1 MKKAGILLVL
11 LTACLGLPAR
21 EVINLNR
28 DWRFFSYSEGSSDRA
43 QNVNLPHTWNN
54 DALGGKND
62 YFRGVGNYMKDIQ
75 VPLEWRNKRV
85 FIRFSGAG
93 TVTDLIVNGRHV
105 GEHRGGFGAFTFE
118 LTGYLRYGEQNL
130 LWAIVNNAPRLDVLP
145 TAGDINIYGGLYRDV
160 DLIVTEPS
168 HIAVNHYGSQGVY
181 VHQKSVS
188 RERAELEAV
197 VRIDGLRD
205 RLLSVTATVVTPMRD
220 TVASEHARFR
230 VPAEG
235 RGSVSGPIAMD
246 NPRLWNGTADPF
258 MYDVI
263 VRLMDDSLLC
273 DEVTVPLG
281 LRYFSVDPKQGFLL
295 NGSPYRL
302 RGVSHY
308 EDRASVGNALTP
320 YQIAEDLDLIAE
332 MGANAVRAAAYPHNE
347 SFYDECDRRGLVVLS
362 ELPLIGP
369 AYMTDRGYINT
380 EAFRDNGRD
389 QLREMIFQQF
399 NHPSVAVWG
408 IFFDQT
414 PRGDDPTAYVKE
426 LNSLAM
432 LEDPSRLTSATS
444 NQDGKIN
451 FVTDLVVWDHNYGW
465 KEGLP
470 SDIKVWLDQLRTN
483 WGSLCSGIS
492 YGAGASIY
500 HQDDSLYRPDYL
512 GNWHPE
518 RWQTYLHEQYYPYI
532 DGSPFLWR
540 GHGRRRPG
548 VGHLRPQVPQGRLL
562 LLQGQLEPRRTD
574 GMDRRETLEPP
585 APDDADRT
593 RLLERRSGRAVAQRR
608 LAGREDRHERHVR
621 MGRRRDA
628 ARSQPV
634 ASPHERRRGRSDRLH
649 PVAAARPEK
658 RRSRKLNKETE
669 ATRER
674 PATETARK
682 RSEPR
687 KRTGPEPPV
696 SSPSATGP
704 TESQNR
710 RSPVPPIHPH
720 PLIHP
725 LTRLIGPVP
734 ESTAYPVKAVDL
746 RSRDG
751 DFVVLVRFQRNE
763 PDALRRLV
771 LADNPA
777 QPGLPDNDDISSA
790 KHDEL
795 GRRPGEKHAIAGQET
810 GRQRVA
816 AAGNGRLGLAT
827 QPGRKRNSPIS
838 PRPKNPGPMRAGR
851 DRAERRAP
859 RRKRPRQ
866 KSGRE
871 PRGPPPLREA
881 SSGSATDRCSEY
893 AGPDPC

>member
-235 RGSVSGPIAMD
+235 RGSVSVPIAMD

-470 SDIKVWLDQLRTN
+470 SDIKVWLDQLGQPLLGHQLRSRSVDLSS
-483 WGSLCSGIS
+483 GRLALPPRLSGQLAPRALADLPARAVLSLHRRFAFPVGLVRRQHVRLRRRR
-492 YGAGASIY
+492 A
-500 HQDDSLYRPDYL
+500 QL
-512 GNWHPE
+512 G
-518 RWQTYLHEQYYPYI
+518 
-532 DGSPFLWR
+532 R

-562 LLQGQLEPRRTD
+562 LLQGQLEPYRTD

-628 ARSQPV
+628 ARSQPA

-649 PVAAARPEK
+649 PVAAAWPEK

-669 ATRER
+669 
-674 PATETARK
+674 TARK

-687 KRTGPEPPV
+687 KRMGPGPPV

-720 PLIHP
+720 PLNRPSTGKYRISGKGRRSP
-725 LTRLIGPVP
+725 FSGRRFRRTCPV
-734 ESTAYPVKAVDL
+734 
-746 RSRDG
+746 
-751 DFVVLVRFQRNE
+751 
-763 PDALRRLV
+763 
-771 LADNPA
+771 
-777 QPGLPDNDDISSA
+777 SA
-790 KHDEL
+790 K
-795 GRRPGEKHAIAGQET
+795 
-810 GRQRVA
+810 
-816 AAGNGRLGLAT
+816 
-827 QPGRKRNSPIS
+827 
-838 PRPKNPGPMRAGR
+838 RAGR
-851 DRAERRAP
+851 AP
-859 RRKRPRQ
+859 ATRPC
-866 KSGRE
+866 G
-871 PRGPPPLREA
+871 
-881 SSGSATDRCSEY
+881 
-893 AGPDPC
+893 

>member
-235 RGSVSGPIAMD
+235 RGSVSVPIAMD

-532 DGSPFLWR
+532 DGSPFLWGWFVANMFDYGAAGRNWGEGTGVDDR
-540 GHGRRRPG
+540 GLVTFDRKYRKDAFYFYKANWNRTEPTVWIAEKRWNRRPRTTQTVRVYSNADQVELWLNGASLGAKTGTNGTFAWQPGRRNEGAASSIRK
-548 VGHLRPQVPQGRLL
+548 RK
-562 LLQGQLEPRRTD
+562 
-574 GMDRRETLEPP
+574 RRENGRSPGNAWDPGRRYRPPRPP
-585 APDDADRT
+585 A
-593 RLLERRSGRAVAQRR
+593 
-608 LAGREDRHERHVR
+608 
-621 MGRRRDA
+621 
-628 ARSQPV
+628 
-634 ASPHERRRGRSDRLH
+634 
-649 PVAAARPEK
+649 
-658 RRSRKLNKETE
+658 RRSRKT
-669 ATRER
+669 AAHPFR
-674 PATETARK
+674 PFT
-682 RSEPR
+682 
-687 KRTGPEPPV
+687 
-696 SSPSATGP
+696 
-704 TESQNR
+704 
-710 RSPVPPIHPH
+710 
-720 PLIHP
+720 

-790 KHDEL
+790 EHDGL

-827 QPGRKRNSPIS
+827 QPGRKRNSPIF
-838 PRPKNPGPMRAGR
+838 PRPKVPVQREQVGIERKVEHLGGSGLGR
-851 DRAERRAP
+851 SLVGNLGVPLSSEKPAQAQQRTDIPDTQGQIHADAVVAFPYPVEVFAALEAE
-859 RRKRPRQ
+859 
-866 KSGRE
+866 
-871 PRGPPPLREA
+871 
-881 SSGSATDRCSEY
+881 T
-893 AGPDPC
+893 

>member
-1 MKKAGILLVL
+1 
-11 LTACLGLPAR
+11 
-21 EVINLNR
+21 
-28 DWRFFSYSEGSSDRA
+28 
-43 QNVNLPHTWNN
+43 
-54 DALGGKND
+54 
-62 YFRGVGNYMKDIQ
+62 
-75 VPLEWRNKRV
+75 
-85 FIRFSGAG
+85 
-93 TVTDLIVNGRHV
+93 
-105 GEHRGGFGAFTFE
+105 
-118 LTGYLRYGEQNL
+118 
-130 LWAIVNNAPRLDVLP
+130 
-145 TAGDINIYGGLYRDV
+145 
-160 DLIVTEPS
+160 
-168 HIAVNHYGSQGVY
+168 
-181 VHQKSVS
+181 
-188 RERAELEAV
+188 
-197 VRIDGLRD
+197 
-205 RLLSVTATVVTPMRD
+205 
-220 TVASEHARFR
+220 
-230 VPAEG
+230 
-235 RGSVSGPIAMD
+235 MD

-332 MGANAVRAAAYPHNE
+332 MCANAVRAAAYPHNE

-532 DGSPFLWR
+532 DGSPFLWGWFVANMFDYGAAGR
-540 GHGRRRPG
+540 NWGEGTASTTGGWSPSTASTARTPSTSTRPTGTVPSRWYGSPRNAGTAAPGRRRPCVSTRTPIRSSCG
-548 VGHLRPQVPQGRLL
+548 STAPRWARRPA
-562 LLQGQLEPRRTD
+562 RT
-574 GMDRRETLEPP
+574 
-585 APDDADRT
+585 
-593 RLLERRSGRAVAQRR
+593 
-608 LAGREDRHERHVR
+608 
-621 MGRRRDA
+621 
-628 ARSQPV
+628 ARSYGK
-634 ASPHERRRGRSDRLH
+634 ASRCGAEPTGCQARTNARRGRSDRLH
-649 PVAAARPEK
+649 PVAA
-658 RRSRKLNKETE
+658 
-669 ATRER
+669 
-674 PATETARK
+674 
-682 RSEPR
+682 
-687 KRTGPEPPV
+687 V
-696 SSPSATGP
+696 
-704 TESQNR
+704 
-710 RSPVPPIHPH
+710 
-720 PLIHP
+720 
-725 LTRLIGPVP
+725 
-734 ESTAYPVKAVDL
+734 
-746 RSRDG
+746 
-751 DFVVLVRFQRNE
+751 
-763 PDALRRLV
+763 
-771 LADNPA
+771 
-777 QPGLPDNDDISSA
+777 
-790 KHDEL
+790 
-795 GRRPGEKHAIAGQET
+795 
-810 GRQRVA
+810 
-816 AAGNGRLGLAT
+816 
-827 QPGRKRNSPIS
+827 
-838 PRPKNPGPMRAGR
+838 RPK
-851 DRAERRAP
+851 
-859 RRKRPRQ
+859 K
-866 KSGRE
+866 
-871 PRGPPPLREA
+871 
-881 SSGSATDRCSEY
+881 
-893 AGPDPC
+893 

>member
-235 RGSVSGPIAMD
+235 RGSVSVPIAMD

-408 IFFDQT
+408 IFFNQT

-532 DGSPFLWR
+532 DGSPFLWGWFVANMFDYGAAGRNWGEGTGVDDR
-540 GHGRRRPG
+540 GLVTFDRKYRKDAFYFYKANWNRAEPMVWIAEKRWNRRPRTTQTVRVYSNADQVELWLNGASLG
-548 VGHLRPQVPQGRLL
+548 VKTGTNGTFVWEGV
-562 LLQGQLEPRRTD
+562 E
-574 GMDRRETLEPP
+574 M
-585 APDDADRT
+585 
-593 RLLERRSGRAVAQRR
+593 
-608 LAGREDRHERHVR
+608 
-621 MGRRRDA
+621 
-628 ARSQPV
+628 
-634 ASPHERRRGRSDRLH
+634 RRGANRLQ
-649 PVAAARPEK
+649 ART
-658 RRSRKLNKETE
+658 NAGADE
-669 ATRER
+669 ATVYIR
-674 PATETARK
+674 
-682 RSEPR
+682 
-687 KRTGPEPPV
+687 
-696 SSPSATGP
+696 
-704 TESQNR
+704 
-710 RSPVPPIHPH
+710 
-720 PLIHP
+720 
-725 LTRLIGPVP
+725 
-734 ESTAYPVKAVDL
+734 
-746 RSRDG
+746 
-751 DFVVLVRFQRNE
+751 
-763 PDALRRLV
+763 
-771 LADNPA
+771 
-777 QPGLPDNDDISSA
+777 
-790 KHDEL
+790 
-795 GRRPGEKHAIAGQET
+795 
-810 GRQRVA
+810 
-816 AAGNGRLGLAT
+816 
-827 QPGRKRNSPIS
+827 
-838 PRPKNPGPMRAGR
+838 
-851 DRAERRAP
+851 
-859 RRKRPRQ
+859 
-866 KSGRE
+866 
-871 PRGPPPLREA
+871 
-881 SSGSATDRCSEY
+881 
-893 AGPDPC
+893 

>member
-11 LTACLGLPAR
+11 LTACLGLPA
-21 EVINLNR
+21 
-28 DWRFFSYSEGSSDRA
+28 RFFSYSEGSSDRA

-145 TAGDINIYGGLYRDV
+145 MAGDINIYGGLYRDV

-235 RGSVSGPIAMD
+235 RGSVSVPIAMD

-408 IFFDQT
+408 IFFNQT

-444 NQDGKIN
+444 NQDG
-451 FVTDLVVWDHNYGW
+451 
-465 KEGLP
+465 
-470 SDIKVWLDQLRTN
+470 
-483 WGSLCSGIS
+483 
-492 YGAGASIY
+492 
-500 HQDDSLYRPDYL
+500 
-512 GNWHPE
+512 
-518 RWQTYLHEQYYPYI
+518 
-532 DGSPFLWR
+532 
-540 GHGRRRPG
+540 
-548 VGHLRPQVPQGRLL
+548 
-562 LLQGQLEPRRTD
+562 
-574 GMDRRETLEPP
+574 
-585 APDDADRT
+585 
-593 RLLERRSGRAVAQRR
+593 
-608 LAGREDRHERHVR
+608 
-621 MGRRRDA
+621 
-628 ARSQPV
+628 
-634 ASPHERRRGRSDRLH
+634 
-649 PVAAARPEK
+649 
-658 RRSRKLNKETE
+658 
-669 ATRER
+669 
-674 PATETARK
+674 
-682 RSEPR
+682 
-687 KRTGPEPPV
+687 
-696 SSPSATGP
+696 
-704 TESQNR
+704 
-710 RSPVPPIHPH
+710 
-720 PLIHP
+720 
-725 LTRLIGPVP
+725 
-734 ESTAYPVKAVDL
+734 
-746 RSRDG
+746 
-751 DFVVLVRFQRNE
+751 
-763 PDALRRLV
+763 
-771 LADNPA
+771 
-777 QPGLPDNDDISSA
+777 
-790 KHDEL
+790 
-795 GRRPGEKHAIAGQET
+795 
-810 GRQRVA
+810 
-816 AAGNGRLGLAT
+816 
-827 QPGRKRNSPIS
+827 
-838 PRPKNPGPMRAGR
+838 
-851 DRAERRAP
+851 
-859 RRKRPRQ
+859 
-866 KSGRE
+866 
-871 PRGPPPLREA
+871 
-881 SSGSATDRCSEY
+881 
-893 AGPDPC
+893 

>member
-235 RGSVSGPIAMD
+235 RGSVSVPIAMD

-532 DGSPFLWR
+532 DGSPFLWGWFVANMFDYGAAGRNWGEGTGVDDR
-540 GHGRRRPG
+540 GLVTFDRKYRKDAFYFYKANWNRTEPTVWIAEKRWNRRPRTTQTVRVYSNADQVELWLNGASLGAKTGTNGTFVWEGVEMRRGANRLQARTNAGEDEATVYIRSRQPGRRNEGAASSIRKRRRRENGRRRK
-548 VGHLRPQVPQGRLL
+548 
-562 LLQGQLEPRRTD
+562 
-574 GMDRRETLEPP
+574 RRENGRSPGNAWDPGRRYRPPRPP
-585 APDDADRT
+585 A
-593 RLLERRSGRAVAQRR
+593 
-608 LAGREDRHERHVR
+608 
-621 MGRRRDA
+621 
-628 ARSQPV
+628 
-634 ASPHERRRGRSDRLH
+634 
-649 PVAAARPEK
+649 
-658 RRSRKLNKETE
+658 RRSRKTAAHPFRPFTL
-669 ATRER
+669 TRSF
-674 PATETARK
+674 T
-682 RSEPR
+682 
-687 KRTGPEPPV
+687 
-696 SSPSATGP
+696 
-704 TESQNR
+704 
-710 RSPVPPIHPH
+710 RSP
-720 PLIHP
+720 
-725 LTRLIGPVP
+725 
-734 ESTAYPVKAVDL
+734 A
-746 RSRDG
+746 
-751 DFVVLVRFQRNE
+751 
-763 PDALRRLV
+763 
-771 LADNPA
+771 
-777 QPGLPDNDDISSA
+777 
-790 KHDEL
+790 
-795 GRRPGEKHAIAGQET
+795 
-810 GRQRVA
+810 
-816 AAGNGRLGLAT
+816 
-827 QPGRKRNSPIS
+827 
-838 PRPKNPGPMRAGR
+838 
-851 DRAERRAP
+851 
-859 RRKRPRQ
+859 
-866 KSGRE
+866 
-871 PRGPPPLREA
+871 
-881 SSGSATDRCSEY
+881 
-893 AGPDPC
+893 

>member
-1 MKKAGILLVL
+1 M
-11 LTACLGLPAR
+11 
-21 EVINLNR
+21 
-28 DWRFFSYSEGSSDRA
+28 
-43 QNVNLPHTWNN
+43 
-54 DALGGKND
+54 
-62 YFRGVGNYMKDIQ
+62 
-75 VPLEWRNKRV
+75 
-85 FIRFSGAG
+85 
-93 TVTDLIVNGRHV
+93 
-105 GEHRGGFGAFTFE
+105 
-118 LTGYLRYGEQNL
+118 
-130 LWAIVNNAPRLDVLP
+130 LP

-235 RGSVSGPIAMD
+235 RGSVSVPIAMD

-308 EDRASVGNALTP
+308 EDRASEGNALTP

-532 DGSPFLWR
+532 DGSPFLWGWFVANMFDYGAAGRNWGEGTGVDDR
-540 GHGRRRPG
+540 GLVTFDRNYRMDAFYFYKANWKRTEPTVWIAEKRWNRRP
-548 VGHLRPQVPQGRLL
+548 
-562 LLQGQLEPRRTD
+562 
-574 GMDRRETLEPP
+574 
-585 APDDADRT
+585 
-593 RLLERRSGRAVAQRR
+593 
-608 LAGREDRHERHVR
+608 
-621 MGRRRDA
+621 
-628 ARSQPV
+628 
-634 ASPHERRRGRSDRLH
+634 GRSDR
-649 PVAAARPEK
+649 
-658 RRSRKLNKETE
+658 
-669 ATRER
+669 
-674 PATETARK
+674 
-682 RSEPR
+682 
-687 KRTGPEPPV
+687 
-696 SSPSATGP
+696 
-704 TESQNR
+704 
-710 RSPVPPIHPH
+710 
-720 PLIHP
+720 
-725 LTRLIGPVP
+725 
-734 ESTAYPVKAVDL
+734 
-746 RSRDG
+746 
-751 DFVVLVRFQRNE
+751 
-763 PDALRRLV
+763 
-771 LADNPA
+771 
-777 QPGLPDNDDISSA
+777 
-790 KHDEL
+790 
-795 GRRPGEKHAIAGQET
+795 
-810 GRQRVA
+810 
-816 AAGNGRLGLAT
+816 
-827 QPGRKRNSPIS
+827 
-838 PRPKNPGPMRAGR
+838 
-851 DRAERRAP
+851 
-859 RRKRPRQ
+859 
-866 KSGRE
+866 
-871 PRGPPPLREA
+871 
-881 SSGSATDRCSEY
+881 
-893 AGPDPC
+893 